1 MPLEVR
7 YLGAVDEDVLP
18 CPRGGF
24 LLLDLQLHDIGRML
38 DDLGDVGD
46 MTRAH
51 LAQDALNNPDNASN
65 YPVAL
70 YGLVGKRRIG
80 DSK

>member
-1 MPLEVR
+1 
-7 YLGAVDEDVLP
+7 
-18 CPRGGF
+18 
-24 LLLDLQLHDIGRML
+24 ML

-70 YGLVGKRRIG
+70 YGLVGKRRYWRF
-80 DSK
+80 KMNE